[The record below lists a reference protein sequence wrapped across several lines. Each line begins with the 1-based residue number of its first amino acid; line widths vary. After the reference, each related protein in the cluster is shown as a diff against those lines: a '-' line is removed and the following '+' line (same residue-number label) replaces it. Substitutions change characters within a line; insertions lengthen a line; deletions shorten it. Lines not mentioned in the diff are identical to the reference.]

1 MAQTEDRRRIT
12 LRLTILQLG
21 VVVLFAT
28 LAIGFWFLQ
37 IVQHAQYEEMAENN
51 HQRTLALRAPR
62 GVLFDRNGKVL
73 VENRHSFNVS
83 IVREHTKDLDRTIR
97 LLSEVAGLDPVLVR
111 QKVDPHRGEPTYRPI
126 VVIEDATLAQVA
138 AITARRLDF
147 ELPDVVVEEV
157 PMRQYPTDALAAHL
171 FGYVG
176 EASDSQVGSDG
187 VRSGAIVGQSG
198 IERVYNKLLMGQDG
212 ARRVVVNSMG
222 REIRTLE
229 EEAPIEGRRVQLTID
244 YDLQKAAE
252 DGFKHAG
259 FNGSALILDPRNGEV
274 LSLVSL
280 PAYDPNDF
288 AAGIDRATWAS
299 LNTDPLRPLQNRA
312 IQGRYSPGST
322 FKVVVATAA
331 LEEGVVSADHRV
343 YCGGGASFFGRYF
356 LCHLR
361 GGHGSVDMRE
371 ALEKSC
377 NVYFYTLGN
386 MLGVDKIH
394 KWAEKL
400 GMVGT
405 TGIDLP
411 NEQESLVPS
420 TEWKRQRT
428 GERWYPGETISV
440 SIGQGQVTVTP
451 ASLAVMIA
459 TVANGGTRV
468 TPHVIRAVDDG
479 GGWKAATPPVVAD
492 RVAFRPETLSALHD
506 GLWRVVNASGTGT
519 RARILGRDVAG
530 KTGTAQVISN
540 QGRQAARGSGRDLRD
555 HGWFVFF
562 APKENPVIAGVIFGE
577 HNEHGYLGAPIA
589 KHVIETY
596 FAKKEGGP
604 LPVLA
609 PKPAP
614 RPAQAPGRAPAPEAV
629 PDEEPDPDTA
639 PIEAAPVATTTPNSN
654 PSTPAR
660 GALSNVEGQFPS
672 PNVGG

>member
-1 MAQTEDRRRIT
+1 M
-12 LRLTILQLG
+12 RLTVLQVS
-21 VVVLFAT
+21 VVVTFVA
-28 LAIGFWFLQ
+28 LAISFWFLQ
-37 IVQHAQYEEMAENN
+37 IVQHTQYEEMAENN
-51 HQRTLALRAPR
+51 YQRTLALRAPR

-97 LLSEVAGLDPVLVR
+97 LLAAVAGIDVSPVR
-111 QKVDPHRGEPTYRPI
+111 QIVDRHRGEPTYRPI
-126 VVIEDATLAQVA
+126 VVIENASLAQVA

-147 ELPDVVVEEV
+147 ELPDIVVEEV

-176 EASDSQVGSDG
+176 EANDTQVGDG
-187 VRSGAIVGQSG
+187 VRTGAIVGQSG

-212 ARRVVVNSMG
+212 ARRVAVNSMG

-229 EEAPIEGRRVQLTID
+229 EVPPVEGRRVQLTID

-259 FNGSALILDPRNGEV
+259 FNGSAVILDPRNGEV

-288 AAGIDRATWAS
+288 AAGIDRATWAA
-299 LNTDPLRPLQNRA
+299 LNTDALRPLQNRA
-312 IQGRYSPGST
+312 IQGRYSPGSA
-322 FKVVVATAA
+322 FKIVVATAA
-331 LEEGVVSADHRV
+331 LEEGIVDPDFTVN
-343 YCGGGASFFGRYF
+343 CGGGASFFGRYF
-356 LCHLR
+356 LCHLK
-361 GGHGSVDMRE
+361 GGHGVVDMRH
-371 ALEKSC
+371 AIEKSC

-400 GMVGT
+400 GLVGL

-411 NEQESLVPS
+411 NEQGSIVPS

-451 ASLAVMIA
+451 VAMAVMMA

-468 TPHVIRAVDDG
+468 TPHIVRAVDEG
-479 GGWKAATPPVVAD
+479 GGWKAATPPAAAE
-492 RVAFRPETLSALHD
+492 RIAFRPETLSALHD
-506 GLWRVVNASGTGT
+506 GLWMVVNAAGTGG
-519 RARILGRDVAG
+519 RARIPGRDVAG

-540 QGRQAARGSGRDLRD
+540 RGRQAARGSDRDLRD

-562 APKENPVIAGVIFGE
+562 APKDNPQIAGVIFGE

-596 FAKKEGGP
+596 FAKKEGRPLPTLVP
-604 LPVLA
+604 LPV

-614 RPAQAPGRAPAPEAV
+614 TP
-629 PDEEPDPDTA
+629 EPDPDSA
-639 PIEAAPVATTTPNSN
+639 PIEAPAIAVAAPGTNAPGTN
-654 PSTPAR
+654 
-660 GALSNVEGQFPS
+660 
-672 PNVGG
+672 

>member
-1 MAQTEDRRRIT
+1 MSTTEDRQRIDARLTT
-12 LRLTILQLG
+12 LRMGVG
-21 VVVLFAT
+21 VVFVALSVS
-28 LAIGFWFLQ
+28 FWFLQ
-37 IVQHAQYEEMAENN
+37 VVQHARYQEMAENN

-62 GVLFDRNGKVL
+62 GVLFDRDGRVL
-73 VENRHSFNVS
+73 VENRDSLNVS
-83 IVREHTKDLDRTIR
+83 IVREHTKDLDRTVQ
-97 LLSEVAGLDPVLVR
+97 LLSDVAGLNVDDVR
-111 QKVDPHRGEPTYRPI
+111 QIVERHRGEPTYRPI
-126 VVIEDATLAQVA
+126 VVIEDASLAQVA
-138 AITARRLDF
+138 AITARRLEF
-147 ELPDVVVEEV
+147 ELPDVVVEQV
-157 PMRQYPTDALAAHL
+157 PTRRYPTDALAAHL

-176 EASDSQVGSDG
+176 EASDAQVGDG
-187 VRSGAIVGQSG
+187 VQSGAIVGQSG
-198 IERVYNKLLMGQDG
+198 VERVYNRMLMGEDG

-229 EEAPIEGRRVQLTID
+229 EVPPVAGRRVQLTID

-252 DGFKHAG
+252 DGFRHAG
-259 FNGSALILDPRNGEV
+259 FNGSAMILDPRNGEV

-288 AAGIDRATWAS
+288 AAGIDSATWAA
-299 LNTDPLRPLQNRA
+299 LNTDALRPLQNRA

-322 FKVVVATAA
+322 FKIVVATAA
-331 LEEGVVSADHRV
+331 LEEGLVSPDFRV
-343 YCGGGASFFGRYF
+343 NCSGGASFFGRYF
-356 LCHLR
+356 MCHLR
-361 GGHGSVDMRE
+361 RGHGSMDMRH
-371 ALEKSC
+371 AMEKSC

-400 GMVGT
+400 GLAGR

-420 TEWKRQRT
+420 TAWKLQRT

-468 TPHVIRAVDDG
+468 TPRVIRAVDEG
-479 GGWKAATPPVVAD
+479 GGWKPVTPPAVAD

-506 GLWRVVNASGTGT
+506 GLWMVVNASGTGG
-519 RARILGRDVAG
+519 RARIAGRDVAG

-562 APKENPVIAGVIFGE
+562 APRDNPQIAGVIFGE

-596 FAKKEGGP
+596 FAKKEGQP
-604 LPVLA
+604 LPTLTPTA
-609 PKPAP
+609 PPAT
-614 RPAQAPGRAPAPEAV
+614 GEI
-629 PDEEPDPDTA
+629 DPDTA
-639 PIEAAPVATTTPNSN
+639 IVQVQPPPGWPLAGT
-654 PSTPAR
+654 
-660 GALSNVEGQFPS
+660 Q
-672 PNVGG
+672 